1 MKRKHKIGFIASDQ
15 HFPLRDKA
23 AISCALQAIE
33 VIKPDI
39 FINIGDVGEWE
50 SVSAW
55 KWKGKKCP
63 PLEYQT
69 PIIEQDIEDVNEG
82 MDLFDNA
89 LDKVNCTEKHMLEGN
104 HDDWTNRFVEKYPY
118 MEHFGFEK
126 ALSLKKRGYV
136 YHNYNK
142 PLKIGKVNFIHGAYA
157 TTYHAKKHLEAYGS
171 NIVYGHTHDVQRHSL
186 TKLDSGT
193 IGAWSVGCLKDMT
206 PEKNKWL
213 RGRLHN
219 WNHAFGIV
227 NWFSNNNFQVEVIEI
242 QKGECYVWGNHIK
255 G

>member
-1 MKRKHKIGFIASDQ
+1 MKPKHKTALIASDQ
-15 HFPLRDKA
+15 HFPLHDPK
-23 AISCALQAIE
+23 AISCTLQAIE
-33 VIKPDI
+33 IVKPDI

-69 PIIEQDIEDVNEG
+69 PIIEEDIEDVNEG
-82 MDLFDNA
+82 MDLFDTA
-89 LDKVNCTEKHMLEGN
+89 LDKVKCKTKHMLEGN
-104 HDDWTNRFVEKYPY
+104 HDDWTNRFVERYPY
-118 MEHFGFEK
+118 MAQYAFK
-126 ALSLKKRGYV
+126 NAVSLKKRGNV
-136 YHNYNK
+136 YHTYNK

-171 NIVYGHTHDVQRHSL
+171 NIVYGHTHDIQRHSL

-193 IGAWSVGCLKDMT
+193 IGAWSIGCLKDMR

-219 WNHAFGIV
+219 WNHAFAIV
-227 NWFSNNNFQVEVIEI
+227 NFYPNNNFQVEVIEI
-242 QKGECYVWGNHIK
+242 QKGECFVWGEHII